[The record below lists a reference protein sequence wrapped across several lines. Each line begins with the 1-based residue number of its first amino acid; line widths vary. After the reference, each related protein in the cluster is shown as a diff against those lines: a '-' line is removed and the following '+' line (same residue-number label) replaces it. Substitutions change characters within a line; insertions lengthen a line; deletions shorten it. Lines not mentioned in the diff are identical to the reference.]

1 MANPSDKQ
9 KEDVLK
15 RAKLALD
22 RMVERARND
31 RNEEDRKFL
40 VSKIGED
47 LATILVPL
55 LEKIA
60 SNARLSKEDISGLIN
75 EIRTEISKVQIEIP
89 ELKIPEIIVPEPK
102 VTVKA
107 PDVIVPTIKIPDIVM
122 PDEMNVKG
130 WVSLMGV
137 DLNNPLPVQLRD
149 ANGNPVNLF
158 ENLTQIV
165 SGGGGFAKTVKVT
178 NTVPITAGESLIV
191 NQLSGANWSV
201 SVADTMTVNQVS
213 GAVNSVNILQVAG
226 TATAVNSGV
235 ANDGTLRVVHVT
247 DVGMS
252 VTATATDLDIRDLVN
267 ASDSV
272 SAYQVSGASWSVNV
286 GTVTV
291 TATDLD
297 TRDLVNATDSI
308 SAYQVSG
315 ASWSVSVL
323 GTVPVS
329 ATDLDIRDLTNA
341 TDSVRVY
348 QLSGAAFSVV
358 ANANSGVDIGDV
370 DVTSV
375 VPGTG
380 ATSLGKAEDAVHA
393 SADVGVMA
401 LSVRNSTNT
410 TFAADGDYAPI
421 ATDGIGRPIIR
432 PVQTRGL
439 LQTAYVSITGGTE
452 TTLLAGVA
460 GIYFDLIYVMA
471 TNNSD
476 VAVTV
481 DLRSASGGG
490 IITAIRI
497 PANGTAGVS
506 LTTPLPQD
514 AAADTWTID
523 MPDISGTTVTMG
535 ALFSREV

>member
-1 MANPSDKQ
+1 
-9 KEDVLK
+9 
-15 RAKLALD
+15 
-22 RMVERARND
+22 
-31 RNEEDRKFL
+31 
-40 VSKIGED
+40 
-47 LATILVPL
+47 
-55 LEKIA
+55 
-60 SNARLSKEDISGLIN
+60 
-75 EIRTEISKVQIEIP
+75 
-89 ELKIPEIIVPEPK
+89 LKIPEIIVPEPK
-102 VTVKA
+102 VTIKA
-107 PDVIVPTIKIPDIVM
+107 PDVIVPSIKIPDIVM

-149 ANGNPVNLF
+149 AKGNPVTLF
-158 ENLTQIV
+158 ENLTQII
-165 SGGGGFAKTVKVT
+165 GGGGGPKTVKIS

-201 SVADTMTVNQVS
+201 SVADTITVNQVS
-213 GAVNSVNILQVAG
+213 GAVSSVNLLQVAG

-267 ASDSV
+267 ATDSVSAYQVSGASWSVNTGTVTVTATDLDIRDLVNASDSV
-272 SAYQVSGASWSVNV
+272 SAYQVSGASWSVNA

-297 TRDLVNATDSI
+297 TRDLANATDSI

-329 ATDLDIRDLTNA
+329 ATDLDIRDLVNA
-341 TDSVRVY
+341 TDSVSAY
-348 QLSGAAFSVV
+348 QVSGAAWSVV

-370 DVTSV
+370 DVTSII
-375 VPGTG
+375 PGTG
-380 ATSLGKAEDAVHA
+380 ATNLGKAEDAVHA

-421 ATDGIGRPIIR
+421 ATDGIGRPITR

-439 LQTAYVSITGGTE
+439 LQTAYVSITNGTE
-452 TTLLAGVA
+452 TTLFAGAA
-460 GIYFDLIYVMA
+460 GIYFDLVYVMA

-481 DLRSASGGG
+481 DLRSATGGG
-490 IITAIRI
+490 IQTSVRV

-506 LTTPLPQD
+506 LAVPIPQD
-514 AAADTWTID
+514 AAADTWTVD
-523 MPDISGTTVTMG
+523 MPDITGTTVTLG